1 MSDEAVGFFEQAI
14 AALPDEITYFN
25 NLAAVKFEQKDYD
38 GCVAKCK
45 EGIEAGRAVRA
56 DFKLVAK
63 AFARIGNAYKAQGKL
78 AEAIRAYEDSL
89 MEDRTPDVEKRLK
102 QTVAAKKKAE
112 TEAYVDPEKAE
123 EARQEGNEL
132 FKAGKFPAAIEKY
145 GEAMK
150 RNPKSAVPYSN
161 RAACYQKLME
171 WQLAL
176 KDAETCVE
184 MDPAYVKGWSR
195 KGAIHTYLKEF
206 HKAMDAYNMV
216 LKLEPENADAKQQL
230 ENVVYQVNAS
240 NQTGE
245 ADPERQKR
253 AMADPEIQAILGDA
267 QMRSILQEMQTDPA
281 KAQKAM
287 RDPTIAGKLEKLIA
301 AGVLQV
307 R

>member
-1 MSDEAVGFFEQAI
+1 MAWPISI
-14 AALPDEITYFN
+14 LPID
-25 NLAAVKFEQKDYD
+25 
-38 GCVAKCK
+38 
-45 EGIEAGRAVRA
+45 
-56 DFKLVAK
+56 
-63 AFARIGNAYKAQGKL
+63 
-78 AEAIRAYEDSL
+78 
-89 MEDRTPDVEKRLK
+89 
-102 QTVAAKKKAE
+102 
-112 TEAYVDPEKAE
+112 
-123 EARQEGNEL
+123 
-132 FKAGKFPAAIEKY
+132 
-145 GEAMK
+145 EAMK

-301 AGVLQV
+301 AGVHFEACPTSSWWTSGWRGPASERSHWPAHPLTRMVAAGASCGINSDDPAVFATSLSAEYSLAAERIGLTTEQMQQRVLDAADASFQSPAERRALKRVV
-307 R
+307 RESFVRPAAA

>member
-1 MSDEAVGFFEQAI
+1 
-14 AALPDEITYFN
+14 
-25 NLAAVKFEQKDYD
+25 
-38 GCVAKCK
+38 
-45 EGIEAGRAVRA
+45 
-56 DFKLVAK
+56 
-63 AFARIGNAYKAQGKL
+63 
-78 AEAIRAYEDSL
+78 
-89 MEDRTPDVEKRLK
+89 
-102 QTVAAKKKAE
+102 
-112 TEAYVDPEKAE
+112 
-123 EARQEGNEL
+123 
-132 FKAGKFPAAIEKY
+132 
-145 GEAMK
+145 
-150 RNPKSAVPYSN
+150 
-161 RAACYQKLME
+161 
-171 WQLAL
+171 
-176 KDAETCVE
+176 
-184 MDPAYVKGWSR
+184 MDPNFVKGWSR
-195 KGAIHTYLKEF
+195 KGSIHFYLKEY

-230 ENVVYQVNAS
+230 ENVVMQVNMS